1 MPSAFAEGGGATGGP
16 MPILILLLLLPLALL
31 ALTPIMLV
39 QRYRVGT
46 ARRPI
51 AIRTVRDENP
61 ILPTVLSV
69 NLENQHG
76 SLLSGAIVG
85 NILQTLSNIQF
96 VCAAVIF
103 IMLIGHWFV
112 MQIGGINTWLGVL
125 RTTVFVAAVGL
136 AAYDRFVVWPK
147 TWKFRQEYIDHAD
160 EPEIANPAKDNF
172 DRYHRES
179 LTVLFGILGLLS
191 LMIVFSAVIEPSW

>member
-1 MPSAFAEGGGATGGP
+1 MIPFLVVQTFYWLALSTWWGGAFFV
-16 MPILILLLLLPLALL
+16 A
-31 ALTPIMLV
+31 IMAPV
-39 QRYRVGT
+39 
-46 ARRPI
+46 I
-51 AIRTVRDENP
+51 FRTVRDENP

-125 RTTVFVAAVGL
+125 RSTVFVAAVGL
-136 AAYDRFVVWPK
+136 AAYDRFIVWPK

-179 LTVLFGILGLLS
+179 LTVLFGILALLS